1 MVGGIP
7 VSAAMPGN
15 GEDDIESAR
24 TVAAAASPKDGS
36 PRYVLGV
43 NMSEDI
49 IKSYL
54 QILVGFMA
62 FFASYLDMTSD

>member
-1 MVGGIP
+1 MLRITLKACAP
-7 VSAAMPGN
+7 
-15 GEDDIESAR
+15 
-24 TVAAAASPKDGS
+24 VAAAATPKDGS
-36 PRYVLGV
+36 PLYVLGV

-54 QILVGFMA
+54 LILVGFMA